1 MANRKAKKISGLGAS
16 IPGREWAWLDYEG
29 AKKLF
34 Y

>member
-1 MANRKAKKISGLGAS
+1 MASCKAKKIFSLGAS